1 MDKNDTGIYLSMEQ
15 VREIDNLSRDIVKDL
30 LLKKDYKNKK
40 ELMAEAQKAVDASNK
55 DKKMKIELKLA
66 YAKAY
71 SRLDNLSW
79 IEYKVIKDKILENQ
93 KEECDKG
100 L

>member
-1 MDKNDTGIYLSMEQ
+1 MDKKDTGIYLSIEQ

-30 LLKKDYKNKK
+30 LLKKDYKNKE

-55 DKKMKIELKLA
+55 DQKMKIELKLA

-71 SRLDNLSW
+71 RRIDNLSW
-79 IEYKVIKDKILENQ
+79 IEYKVIKHKILENQ

>member
-1 MDKNDTGIYLSMEQ
+1 MDKKDTGIYLSIEQ
-15 VREIDNLSRDIVKDL
+15 VKEIDKLSLTIVKDL

-40 ELMAEAQKAVDASNK
+40 ELMTEAKKAVKLSNK
-55 DKKMKIELKLA
+55 DEEMKKELKLA

-71 SRLDNLSW
+71 RRLDNLSW
-79 IEYKVIKDKILENQ
+79 KECKMMKEMILAD
-93 KEECDKG
+93 KEEERGKD